1 MNVYDKIFIITEKE
15 ILSCRFIRLSYK
27 KIYKMNKKVIYTAVI
42 LGIGVAYCIRLL
54 MGNHKPVKMDA
65 PATY

>member
-1 MNVYDKIFIITEKE
+1 
-15 ILSCRFIRLSYK
+15 
-27 KIYKMNKKVIYTAVI
+27 MNKKVIYTAVI